1 MEGYKLWKEGYV
13 SNTKVKPNVKACGSK
28 LFLVKANVAASMKS
42 IRYSVNVRLDMESSS
57 VVHANCSCKA
67 GKGGCCKHV
76 AALLY
81 TIVDFSNL
89 KLHYVPE
96 EVTCTQVLQKWSV
109 PTRKITSQ
117 VAVKFSDLEFE
128 KADFE
133 KDKNKKRKR
142 PFVTGNREGFCATQ
156 SYARKVKSE
165 EIELFAS
172 ALENAGKAS
181 HFVNILKGNSYI
193 PCNKFVTSC
202 TIAEKEPQVQETIAS
217 ETGFNAECIFSFLPK
232 NIDAT
237 QFGAEALQKVTEAV
251 GVTMKQALIIEESTR
266 KQSNSQIWHFER
278 SKRITSSMFG
288 RVMKRKEQIYP
299 KSIFGHH
306 QQLKSCKRSQISIFA
321 LGK

>member
-1 MEGYKLWKEGYV
+1 M
-13 SNTKVKPNVKACGSK
+13 KPNVKACGSK
-28 LFLVKANVAASMKS
+28 LFLVKAYVAASMKD
-42 IRYSVNVRLDMESSS
+42 IRYSVNVRLDMETSS

-109 PTRKITSQ
+109 PTRKITSP
-117 VAVKFSDLEFE
+117 VSVKFSDLEFE

-142 PFVTGNREGFCATQ
+142 PFVTGNREGFCATP

-172 ALENAGKAS
+172 ALENAG
-181 HFVNILKGNSYI
+181 
-193 PCNKFVTSC
+193 
-202 TIAEKEPQVQETIAS
+202 
-217 ETGFNAECIFSFLPK
+217 
-232 NIDAT
+232 
-237 QFGAEALQKVTEAV
+237 
-251 GVTMKQALIIEESTR
+251 
-266 KQSNSQIWHFER
+266 
-278 SKRITSSMFG
+278 
-288 RVMKRKEQIYP
+288 
-299 KSIFGHH
+299 
-306 QQLKSCKRSQISIFA
+306 
-321 LGK
+321 